1 MPKLSL
7 AFFTAAVLCLL
18 GGMTWGAIMG
28 STQDFSLSP
37 AHAHLNLVGWASLG
51 LMGTFYALKGGDAG
65 RLGWANFI
73 LSFGG
78 VLIMIPSLAIY
89 LSGNPAA
96 NPGIIVGT
104 VTVMAGML
112 CFLTSVLKTWGKPK
126 AA

>member
-28 STQDFSLSP
+28 STEDFSLAP

-51 LMGTFYALKGGDAG
+51 LMGTFYALKGGTPG
-65 RLGWANFI
+65 RLGWINFV
-73 LSFGG
+73 LSAGG
-78 VLIMIPSLAIY
+78 VVVMIPSLAFY
-89 LSGNPAA
+89 LSGGKGAQ
-96 NPGIIVGT
+96 PGIIAGT
-104 VTVMAGML
+104 MLVMAGML
-112 CFLTSVLKTWGKPK
+112 CFLASVLSTWGKPK